1 VALQQQDAAW
11 RHAGMVFF
19 LAAVRLAPAQTA
31 ALWLQWCMPTPAQIE
46 ALNALLDTRTPIT
59 LIETHD
65 EPRVL
70 ALFTASA
77 KSKGREP
84 WTWSASSG
92 LRVVQGLKLQLMD
105 LPTGNNAKGE
115 GDDTKELPA
124 ALAAVERLRE
134 PALVLFLDIHP
145 FLSNPVITRR
155 MKELALRCEA
165 RGLQLVFV
173 GHDIKLPEEL
183 SPLASRFEL
192 EPMTLDRVKAVFN
205 EELKR
210 RRDSKQD
217 ATGSRATLDSLLRHM
232 VGLPHA
238 SVRHLA
244 RLVLGDGEVN
254 AADLARVLAVKHEVI
269 GGAEVLQFEH
279 HLPTLD
285 DVAGMA
291 ALKRWLK
298 LRREPFLSPQATGLP
313 PPRGVLLLGVQGAG
327 KSLAAKAIAA
337 SWQVPLF
344 RMDFG
349 ALYDKWQGESE
360 RKLREALR
368 VADAMQ
374 PCVLWMDEIE
384 KGLAGGDGAGDGTG
398 AGKRMLGTLLTWMAE
413 RRGSVF
419 LAATANDIDSLPPE
433 LMRKGRFD
441 EIFFVDLPSEPVRAG
456 IFGIHLKKHGVAHD
470 DAALAQLVAASA
482 GFSGAEIE
490 AAIVAA
496 RYEAHGSGQG
506 AAAVAQV
513 AAELAKTR
521 PLSVTR
527 AEAIEALRA
536 WAGERT
542 VGVE

>member
-1 VALQQQDAAW
+1 
-11 RHAGMVFF
+11 
-19 LAAVRLAPAQTA
+19 
-31 ALWLQWCMPTPAQIE
+31 MPTPQQIE
-46 ALNALLDTRTPIT
+46 SLQALLDTRSPIT

-70 ALFTASA
+70 ALFGAA
-77 KSKGREP
+77 VKKNGREL

-92 LRVVQGLKLQLMD
+92 LRVTQGLKLQLLD
-105 LPTGNNAKGE
+105 LAKSADKDADE
-115 GDDTKELPA
+115 DTKQLPD
-124 ALAAVERLRE
+124 ALRAVERMRE
-134 PALVLFLDIHP
+134 PALVLFLDVHP
-145 FLSNPVITRR
+145 YLSNPVITRA

-165 RGLQLVFV
+165 KGLQLVLV
-173 GHDIKLPEEL
+173 GHDVKLPEEL
-183 SPLASRFEL
+183 SPLTSRFEI
-192 EPMTLDRVKAVFN
+192 EPMTLERVKAVFN
-205 EELKR
+205 EELQR
-210 RRDSKQD
+210 RRSAAGD

-232 VGLPHA
+232 VGLPQS

-254 AADLARVLAVKHEVI
+254 TADLARVLAVKHELM
-269 GGAEVLQFEH
+269 GGAEILSFEH

-291 ALKRWLK
+291 ALKRWLQ
-298 LRREPFLSPQATGLP
+298 LRREPFLRPEATGLP
-313 PPRGVLLLGVQGAG
+313 PPRGMLLLGVQGAG
-327 KSLAAKAIAA
+327 KSLAAKAVAA

-398 AGKRMLGTLLTWMAE
+398 AGKRLLGTLLTWMAE
-413 RRGSVF
+413 RKSSVF

-441 EIFFVDLPSEPVRAG
+441 EIFFVDLPGEAVRAG
-456 IFGIHLKKHGVAHD
+456 ILRIHLGKHRVAFD
-470 DAALAQLVAASA
+470 DAAIAALVAASV
-482 GFSGAEIE
+482 GCSGAEIE

-496 RYEAHGSGQG
+496 RYEAHATAQ
-506 AAAVAQV
+506 APDVKQV
-513 AAELAKTR
+513 ARELARTR

-527 AEAIEALRA
+527 AEPIQALRD
-536 WAGERT
+536 WAAERT
-542 VGVE
+542 VSAD

>member
-1 VALQQQDAAW
+1 
-11 RHAGMVFF
+11 
-19 LAAVRLAPAQTA
+19 
-31 ALWLQWCMPTPAQIE
+31 MPTHQQIE
-46 ALNALLDTRTPIT
+46 SLQALLDTRTPIT

-70 ALFTASA
+70 ALFTATT
-77 KSKGREP
+77 KKNGREL

-92 LRVVQGLKLQLMD
+92 LRVAQGLKLQLLDMVKSKD
-105 LPTGNNAKGE
+105 DEPA
-115 GDDTKELPA
+115 DTKELPA
-124 ALAAVERLRE
+124 ALQAVERMRE

-145 FLSNPVITRR
+145 FLSNPVITRG
-155 MKELALRCEA
+155 MKELALRCESK
-165 RGLQLVFV
+165 GLQLVFV
-173 GHDIKLPEEL
+173 GHDVKLPEEL

-205 EELKR
+205 EELQR
-210 RRDSKQD
+210 RRDAAKD
-217 ATGSRATLDSLLRHM
+217 ATGSRTTLDSLLRHM
-232 VGLPHA
+232 VGLPQA

-244 RLVLGDGEVN
+244 RLVLGAGEIDT
-254 AADLARVLAVKHEVI
+254 ADLARVLAVKHELM
-269 GGAEVLQFEH
+269 GGAEVLSFEH
-279 HLPTLD
+279 HLPTLG

-291 ALKRWLK
+291 AFKRWLH
-298 LRREPFLSPQATGLP
+298 LRREPFLKPEASGLP

-384 KGLAGGDGAGDGTG
+384 KGLAGGDGQGDGTG
-398 AGKRMLGTLLTWMAE
+398 AGQRMLGTLLTWMAE
-413 RRGSVF
+413 RKSSVF
-419 LAATANDIDSLPPE
+419 LAATANDIEALPPE

-441 EIFFVDLPSEPVRAG
+441 EIFFVDLPGEPGRAG
-456 IFGIHLKKHGVAHD
+456 IFRIHLAKHGIAFD
-470 DAALAQLVAASA
+470 DHALARLVAASS
-482 GFSGAEIE
+482 GYSGAEIE
-490 AAIVAA
+490 AAIVGA
-496 RYEAHGSGQG
+496 RYEAHGASQP
-506 AAAVAQV
+506 AQV
-513 AAELAKTR
+513 AMVTSELARTK

-527 AEAIEALRA
+527 AEAIAALRA
-536 WAGERT
+536 WAGERA
-542 VGVE
+542 VAAD